1 MKSVP
6 ERISF
11 NYQTAFSGFTNRN
24 DLKSFLKKVFKKE
37 GRKIERVDFIFCTDQ
52 FLLDLNRQHLNHNTY
67 TDIITFDLSLPG
79 QKAIAEI
86 YISVERVRENAK
98 LFNTGFAMEL
108 HRVIIHGVL
117 HLCGYKDKINRDQL
131 EMRQKENY
139 YLKAYFD

>member
-24 DLKSFLKKVFKKE
+24 DLKSFLKKVLKKE

-117 HLCGYKDKINRDQL
+117 HLCGYKDKIKRDQL

-139 YLKAYFD
+139 YLKVYFK